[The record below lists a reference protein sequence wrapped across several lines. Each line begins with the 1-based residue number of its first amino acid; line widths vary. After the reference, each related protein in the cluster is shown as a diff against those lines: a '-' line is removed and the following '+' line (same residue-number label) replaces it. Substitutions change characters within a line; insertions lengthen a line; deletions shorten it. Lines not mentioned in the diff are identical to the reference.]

1 MSSSKQAPAE
11 TRTQRAKAAPAA
23 VDAAVKGEASSRNP
37 LQWVKGLLSQRLR
50 LERRGVQVHVM
61 LDPAKPAA
69 VPSVFAD
76 SQSGEALR
84 LAHTELRELL
94 GRHAGTRK
102 VMPHLSHLEQALAR
116 TGSRAI
122 GKLPLPVLHRALNQ
136 LENLTQD
143 QASEGLAALRQRMLA
158 AIEKRMEKPAPR
170 PAADSDFRAEHKL
183 EVSEASHS
191 LFDEME
197 RSWAGTVPIEDPAA
211 QGR

>member
-1 MSSSKQAPAE
+1 MSSSKNAPAE
-11 TRTQRAKAAPAA
+11 TRTQRAKATVEGGP
-23 VDAAVKGEASSRNP
+23 SLRNP
-37 LQWVKGLLSQRLR
+37 LQWMKGLLSQRLR

-61 LDPAKPAA
+61 LDPAKPLAG
-69 VPSVFAD
+69 PSVFAD

-102 VMPHLSHLEQALAR
+102 VMPHLSHLEQALAKS
-116 TGSRAI
+116 GSRAI
-122 GKLPLPVLHRALNQ
+122 GKLPLPVLHRALTQ
-136 LENLTQD
+136 LENLTQG
-143 QASEGLAALRQRMLA
+143 QASEGLAALRLRMVA
-158 AIEKRMEKPAPR
+158 AIEKRLEKPAHR

-211 QGR
+211 QAR